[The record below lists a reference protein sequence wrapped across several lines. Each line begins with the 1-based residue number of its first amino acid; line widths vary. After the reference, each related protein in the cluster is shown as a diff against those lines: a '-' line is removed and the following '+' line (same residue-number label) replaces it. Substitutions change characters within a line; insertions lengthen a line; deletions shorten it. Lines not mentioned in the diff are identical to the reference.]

1 MRRPV
6 AGSVHLRG
14 HAFPIEEL
22 IAFRHW
28 AERHTMRLL
37 VELDHCVEGEEY
49 EEVLAFYDAGSAL
62 RRWTLWRAADHLV
75 VEPMTGSIARF
86 SHLHATLAG
95 LHALRPRAPG

>member
-1 MRRPV
+1 MSRPA

-22 IAFRHW
+22 IALRHW
-28 AERHTMRLL
+28 AERHGMRLL

-49 EEVLAFYDAGSAL
+49 EEALAFYDAGSAL
-62 RRWTLWRAADHLV
+62 RRWTLWRAVDHLV
-75 VEPMTGSIARF
+75 VEPMTGSITRF

-95 LHALRPRAPG
+95 LQVLRSRAAR